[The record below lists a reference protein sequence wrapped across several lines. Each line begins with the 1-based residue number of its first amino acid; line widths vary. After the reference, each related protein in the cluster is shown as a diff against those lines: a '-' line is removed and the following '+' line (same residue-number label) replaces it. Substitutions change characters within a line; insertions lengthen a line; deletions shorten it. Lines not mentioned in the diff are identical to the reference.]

1 MANLTAIPTPQGL
14 EILNT
19 ELKEKATHFVLV
31 GAKTYQDK
39 ELDEIIKNRV
49 STTMEDIKTHIFY
62 SDKIESSFYDENGV
76 LTFVMTIPVD
86 KDLNDYMYG
95 VGIVTSDL
103 KELVAFT
110 DTPKIVPIKGVG
122 GTLSVKIAVRGEAG
136 EIIFKKNDYITSVE
150 LDELYFPALEA
161 LTARVNEL
169 EKILIDKGVIDG

>member
-39 ELDEIIKNRV
+39 KLDGIIKNKV

-122 GTLSVKIAVRGEAG
+122 GTLSVKVAVRGEAG
-136 EIIFKKNDYITSVE
+136 EIVFKKNEYITTKE
-150 LDELYFPALEA
+150 FDGLYAPTLQSI
-161 LTARVNEL
+161 TARLNKL
-169 EKILIDKGVIDG
+169 ENYLIKEGVIHE